1 MTFDKELNKKSLGEL
16 YYGKENLMNTEKGS
30 MVLSTVHDEKLLVRV
45 NQILD
50 ESDLDRNS
58 ASDCQKAIKLA
69 KKELK
74 VASGKKVRYH
84 VDLSEEMGKDLT
96 DIAEKI
102 GLTLSAVVKL
112 MLMQNWMRYK
122 YGGGFDYLYLGVA
135 DRPKAPGEIPY

>member
-1 MTFDKELNKKSLGEL
+1 MLNKGEQAMADINESV
-16 YYGKENLMNTEKGS
+16 GKN
-30 MVLSTVHDEKLLVRV
+30 V
-45 NQILD
+45 
-50 ESDLDRNS
+50 
-58 ASDCQKAIKLA
+58 
-69 KKELK
+69 K
-74 VASGKKVRYH
+74 VKKVRYH

>member
-1 MTFDKELNKKSLGEL
+1 MKTKEEYGEL

-30 MVLSTVHDEKLLVRV
+30 MVLSTIHSEELREKTKEIMELYGWDI
-45 NQILD
+45 ND
-50 ESDLDRNS
+50 
-58 ASDCQKAIKLA
+58 ASQCQKALKEAKTMLKIK
-69 KKELK
+69 K
-74 VASGKKVRYH
+74 VKKVRYH